1 MIDGLY
7 DMSIKE
13 AKMFVGNIFDKS
25 LLSVEAH
32 SKVKM
37 HVLSQNIKIGDMV
50 RFKDN
55 DRNIKFRHN
64 MQNDLWCYNG
74 ISIVEGFKKFDTVKD
89 YIEEIEKNNESFH
102 SPVFTE
108 ATSLHKQRYT
118 KEAKIILDLF
128 FPIYRIYVR
137 PVGKHV
143 VSKLRTKFVDKN
155 EDGKFITLKD
165 PVYDV
170 ISEVDEYYS
179 MLDTGITFDSLILST
194 LTKDIDTA

>member
-1 MIDGLY
+1 MIDSLY

-13 AKMFVGNIFDKS
+13 AKMFVGNIFDRS

-32 SKVKM
+32 NKVKL
-37 HVLSQNIKIGDMV
+37 HFISQNLKIGDMV

-55 DRNIKFRHN
+55 DKNIKFRHN

-74 ISIVEGFKKFDTVKD
+74 ISIVEGLKKFSTVEEYMKD
-89 YIEEIEKNNESFH
+89 LDEYNASFH
-102 SPVFTE
+102 STVFTE
-108 ATSLHKQRYT
+108 ATLEQKSRYK
-118 KEAKIILDLF
+118 KEAKETLELF

-194 LTKDIDTA
+194 LTKDIDTP